1 MTDGTEERPRTRST
15 DATGV
20 PDDGGTSVSRDGIMG
35 VLSGPHTIGESRA
48 FWIGFVAVVSLATAY
63 PMFVTAYG
71 VISFTTFY
79 IWVLLALSLCFVW
92 GYAGIFS
99 FGQTAFFGVGGY
111 TFGVVGTNLLDVTGG
126 TNLALLSAII
136 VPAVVAAV
144 LGYFVFYGR
153 VSGVYVGIL
162 TFAVTLIFGL
172 ILARSSGI
180 RIGEASLGGSNGM
193 TGIPSIVFGVGG
205 LTLEFDNVLTYYF
218 VLAVLVGGYLA
229 LRYFLN
235 SSYGYVMVA
244 TREDEQR
251 TEMFGYDVRRI
262 KVAVFTVGAGMAGF
276 AGAVHAASGN
286 FVGPGT
292 MSLTGAIIPVI
303 WITVGGRKTLLGTI
317 AGAFILQYVAQQ
329 ISFYGSQYSLILL
342 GAIVLVAILL
352 FPEGVVPN
360 LHRRIVQLTSKWQER
375 TDQSSEHRNHG

>member
-1 MTDGTEERPRTRST
+1 MTDESEETSERRPSDTP
-15 DATGV
+15 GV
-20 PDDGGTSVSRDGIMG
+20 TDGGTATTGRGG
-35 VLSGPHTIGESRA
+35 VLGALSGPHTIGESRA
-48 FWIGFVAVVSLATAY
+48 FWVGFVAVVLLAASY

-111 TFGVVGTNLLDVTGG
+111 SFGVVGTNLLDVTGG
-126 TNLALLSAII
+126 TTLALLAAIV
-136 VPAVVAAV
+136 VPAIVAAV

-153 VSGVYVGIL
+153 VSGVYVGII

-172 ILARSSGI
+172 VLARSSGV

-193 TGIPSIVFGVGG
+193 TGIPSLVLGAGG
-205 LTLEFDNVLTYYF
+205 LTVELNNILTYYF

-251 TEMFGYDVRRI
+251 TEMFGYDVRRV
-262 KVAVFTVGAGMAGF
+262 KVVVFAVGAGMAGF

-317 AGAFILQYVAQQ
+317 AGAFALQYVAQR

-342 GAIVLVAILL
+342 GAIVLVAILA

-360 LHRRIVQLTSKWQER
+360 LHRRIVQLTSRWQESADR
-375 TDQSSEHRNHG
+375 SGEHRDHG